1 MTDRPPRFTLCRA
14 MTAAALLS
22 CALPRPALSQALT
35 LSEALD
41 SALASHPS
49 VVAARA
55 RVDGARAAVSAAR
68 AQWVPTL
75 AGSAGLTRFQEP
87 MVVAPLHGFDPTHPP
102 AFDRTLIQGQL
113 GLQYTLFDGGARGAR
128 IRVAGAGEA
137 EAIAS
142 RDGTRMQVLE
152 SVTQAYLAAL
162 AAHDVLDAANRQVAA
177 LEAEHDRAS
186 QNLEQGTAAR
196 VEVLRAEAALMDA
209 RAQAASAESGARLS
223 RNDLA
228 RLMGVD
234 PTWIGDRTLVDVAAI
249 QAPEP
254 SAGAE
259 SPEVERARRAVDAAQ
274 ARVSQETANRLPMFQ
289 ASAALVD
296 YAAATG
302 SPVTEWQAGLKVSW
316 PLFTGGARRAAI
328 RQARAGVRSAQAS
341 LHLAELQNQQAI
353 DAADAAVVEADARTE
368 ALQASVRQWQEV
380 ARIEALSLTEGSGV
394 QSDLLRAQAGLF
406 QARAGYA
413 RARYDAVLARVR
425 LARAQG
431 SLDRKWMDTALEA
444 R

>member
-1 MTDRPPRFTLCRA
+1 MKDRPPRLSLSRTI
-14 MTAAALLS
+14 AAVALLS
-22 CALPRPALSQALT
+22 CALPRPAASQALT

-41 SALASHPS
+41 SALATHPS
-49 VVAARA
+49 VAAAGA

-128 IRVAGAGEA
+128 IRAAGAGEA
-137 EAIAS
+137 EAVAS

-152 SVTQAYLAAL
+152 GVTEAYLAAL
-162 AAHDVLDAANRQVAA
+162 AAHDVLDAAHRQVAA

-186 QNLEQGTAAR
+186 QNLDQGTAAR

-209 RAQAASAESGARLS
+209 RAQAASAEAGARLS
-223 RNDLA
+223 RNNLA

-234 PTWIGDRTLVDVAAI
+234 PTWIADRALNDVAAI
-249 QAPEP
+249 RAPEP
-254 SAGAE
+254 SAGSE
-259 SPEVERARRAVDAAQ
+259 SPEVERARRAVEAAQ
-274 ARVSQETANRLPMFQ
+274 ARVSQETASRLPNFQ

-302 SPVTEWQAGLKVSW
+302 SPVAEWQAGLKVSW

-328 RQARAGVRSAQAS
+328 RQARAGVRTAKAS
-341 LHLAELQNQQAI
+341 LRLVELQNQQAI

-380 ARIEALSLTEGSGV
+380 ARIEALSLAEGSGV

-406 QARAGYA
+406 QARAGFA